1 MNWKYGIVIQSS
13 FFVTFQ
19 GTIPK
24 HITIYC
30 FSLIKKGFTVQ
41 LTQAD
46 VVCWYFLL
54 VAMPK
59 ANLQNFQNANEWRST
74 VVPTDKKLNN
84 KEI

>member
-1 MNWKYGIVIQSS
+1 MNWKYGIVIESS
-13 FFVTFQ
+13 FFVTFL

-24 HITIYC
+24 HLSIYY
-30 FSLIKKGFTVQ
+30 FSLIKKGITLQ

-46 VVCWYFLL
+46 VVRWDFLL

-59 ANLQNFQNANEWRST
+59 ANLQNFQNANEWRSP
-74 VVPTDKKLNN
+74 VVPTDKKHNN